1 MGVWIERIQMHGLL
15 VGSGNDYPKVI
26 FYNKDIDIKVGDFV
40 LSSPASTL
48 LPPNIPI
55 GIIQSVGEEF
65 KAKKTANI
73 LLSGKPQAIDW
84 VKILKFEI

>member
-1 MGVWIERIQMHGLL
+1 MGL
-15 VGSGNDYPKVI
+15 GNDHPKVI
-26 FYNKDIDIKVGDFV
+26 FYNKNVDIAVGDI
-40 LSSPASTL
+40 LLTSPASTI

-55 GIIQSVGEEF
+55 GIIKSVDEEI
-65 KAKKTANI
+65 KSKKTANI